1 MHHKKQIIKY
11 ITADVISSLLGWTL
25 FNLYIAAQS
34 ADGRLSGI
42 LLLPSADPQFLKGL
56 LILPAFWL
64 CLHYLWGFYGGV
76 LRRSRLKELGA
87 SVSVSLTGT
96 LIIFLFLISRVI
108 FPGNAGNFFN
118 SFLVLLSINLG
129 IFYFPR
135 LMITSYYISAIRKGR
150 AGVNTL
156 IIGSDKKAVDI
167 YREINTQLRST
178 GNRFIGFIN
187 INTNSHYPMAGFLKH
202 LGGADSLPG
211 IISDYQVDEVILAL
225 ESAEHSKIDKI
236 INDLDHQ
243 GLVIKAIPGLHD
255 ILTGRV
261 RINSVIE
268 TPLIQISHRLMPA
281 WQRNVKYA
289 LDIVLSLFALILF
302 LPLSVVIM
310 IWVRLSSEGPV
321 IYSHER
327 IGKNGKPFMIYKFRT
342 MIHNA
347 EKNGPELSS
356 GNDGRITRPGRFLRR
371 TRMDEIPNF
380 INVLKGEMSLVGP
393 RPERRYYINQ
403 IMKKAPH
410 YNHLLRIKP
419 GITSWGQIRY
429 GYAENV
435 EQMIQRLKY
444 DIIYLENM
452 SVFVDFQILILTIA
466 VIFKRNGV

>member
-11 ITADVISSLLGWTL
+11 LTADFCSSLLGWTL
-25 FNLYIAAQS
+25 FYLYF
-34 ADGRLSGI
+34 ADSSTDGGSSGI
-42 LLLPSADPQFLKGL
+42 LLLPPADPQFLNGL

-64 CLHYLWGFYGGV
+64 SLHFMWGFYRGI

-96 LIIFLFLISRVI
+96 LIIFLFLISRVNI
-108 FPGNAGNFFN
+108 PGEAGNFFN
-118 SFLVLLSINLG
+118 AFLILLSINFG
-129 IFYFPR
+129 VFYVPR
-135 LMITSYYISAIRKGR
+135 LIITSYYLSAIRKGR

-167 YREINTQLRST
+167 YREINTQLKST

-187 INTNSHYPMAGFLKH
+187 INGNSHYPMAGFLKH

-211 IISDYQVDEVILAL
+211 IISNYQVDEVILAI
-225 ESAEHSKIDKI
+225 ESTEHSRIDKI
-236 INDLDHQ
+236 INDLDHP
-243 GLVIKAIPGLHD
+243 GIMIKAIPGLND

-281 WQRNVKYA
+281 WQRNVKHV
-289 LDIVLSLFALILF
+289 LDIALSLLALILF
-302 LPLSVVIM
+302 LPLSVAII
-310 IWVRLSSEGPV
+310 IWIRLSSEGPV

-327 IGKNGKPFMIYKFRT
+327 IGKNGKPFMIYKYRT

-356 GNDGRITRPGRFLRR
+356 ENDARITRPGRFLRR
-371 TRMDEIPNF
+371 TRLDEIPNF

-410 YNHLLRIKP
+410 YKHLLRIKP

-435 EQMIQRLKY
+435 DQMIQRLKY

-466 VIFKRNGV
+466 VIFRRDGV